1 MISLAE
7 HGWNQPRLLDK
18 KIKNRPRGKFCGDA
32 LLVLSRETSTVR
44 ARSLEMRESS

>member
-18 KIKNRPRGKFCGDA
+18 KFKNRPRGKFCGDA
-32 LLVLSRETSTVR
+32 LLVLSRETLVLF
-44 ARSLEMRESS
+44 ALAL